1 MESHSVDCCQ
11 NYRTDRHKVS
21 ARCLVPISDAPQMQ
35 AHRTSSPG
43 RGRSQQLTV
52 MDADAG
58 RDSDG
63 LQICTNEATSETP
76 ELLLAPKTRLGAS
89 SVIFSAQVQAMDS

>member
-43 RGRSQQLTV
+43 RRGGVSSSQ
-52 MDADAG
+52 
-58 RDSDG
+58 
-63 LQICTNEATSETP
+63 
-76 ELLLAPKTRLGAS
+76 
-89 SVIFSAQVQAMDS
+89 